1 MAKRPL
7 KVPER
12 SEIQE
17 DTPLRLEVA
26 ASGLRRERD
35 AGRLATFFVAG
46 KEFTTLKDMAY
57 MVATCRGRSP
67 SSVARGSGQA
77 APARM
82 GRNFCG
88 ASMHASRLETS

>member
-46 KEFTTLKDMAY
+46 TEFTTLKDMAY